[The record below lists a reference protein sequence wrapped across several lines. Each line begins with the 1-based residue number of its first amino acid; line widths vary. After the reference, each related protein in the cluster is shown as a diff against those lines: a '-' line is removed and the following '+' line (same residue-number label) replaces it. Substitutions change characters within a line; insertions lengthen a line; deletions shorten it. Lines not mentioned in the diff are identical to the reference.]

1 MGKGIRH
8 VDWSHTATLVE
19 AIAARHRMT
28 ANNINKNISAKMR
41 QPERENSFK
50 PPEKSADIPIQAL
63 RARKRATVE
72 RQKGPGCIATG
83 ALLQARLAHFRPGF
97 GLQSVS
103 IKFKQLTIS
112 VFKKPTKSPIYAER
126 LVRCKY
132 RKQRGQK

>member
-28 ANNINKNISAKMR
+28 MNNINKNTSAKMR

-63 RARKRATVE
+63 RARKM
-72 RQKGPGCIATG
+72 
-83 ALLQARLAHFRPGF
+83 
-97 GLQSVS
+97 S
-103 IKFKQLTIS
+103 
-112 VFKKPTKSPIYAER
+112 
-126 LVRCKY
+126 
-132 RKQRGQK
+132 

>member
-28 ANNINKNISAKMR
+28 MNNINKNTSAKMR

-50 PPEKSADIPIQAL
+50 PPEKSADIPIQTL

-72 RQKGPGCIATG
+72 RQKGPGCDATG
-83 ALLQARLAHFRPGF
+83 ALLASKCGPFTGPKNPNGKIGVLFHPLGTGF
-97 GLQSVS
+97 PLYLKNLHEG
-103 IKFKQLTIS
+103 
-112 VFKKPTKSPIYAER
+112 VFVKVI
-126 LVRCKY
+126 
-132 RKQRGQK
+132 